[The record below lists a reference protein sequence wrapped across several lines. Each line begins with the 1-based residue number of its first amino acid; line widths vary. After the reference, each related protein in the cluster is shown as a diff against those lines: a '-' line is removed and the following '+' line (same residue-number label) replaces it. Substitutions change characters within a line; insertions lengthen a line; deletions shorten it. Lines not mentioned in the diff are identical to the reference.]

1 MSNTISNRPTLPDLA
16 GKTAIVTGANSGIG
30 FETARSLAGRGA
42 RVILACRNP
51 ERGGPAAEQ
60 IRQEY
65 PGGEV
70 HFLPLDLGNL
80 SSVRAFVEKFKAE
93 QTALDILCNN
103 AGLMMCPYAKTTDG
117 FEMQFGTNHLGH
129 FALTGLLLDNIRST
143 PGARVV
149 TVSSS
154 YHKSGQIDFANL
166 NAEQSYS
173 RDKAYQQSKLANLL
187 FAFEL
192 QRRFHSN
199 GIDAISVAA
208 HPGYAATNLQRY
220 HLLFRFTNL
229 FFAQSAADGAL
240 PTLYAATASDVV
252 GGEYFGPSGPAEMKG
267 LPARVSPS
275 PQAQDEAIARQLWK
289 ASEELTGVAYGI

>member
-1 MSNTISNRPTLPDLA
+1 MNNTILNQPTVADLT
-16 GKTAIVTGANSGIG
+16 GKTVLVTGANSGIG

-42 RVILACRNP
+42 RVILACRNH
-51 ERGGPAAEQ
+51 ERGLLAAER
-60 IRQEY
+60 IREEY
-65 PGGEV
+65 PGGDV
-70 HFLPLDLGNL
+70 HFAALDLGNL

-93 QTALDILCNN
+93 ETSLDILCNN

-154 YHKSGQIDFANL
+154 YHKSGRIDFANL
-166 NAEQSYS
+166 NAEQSYG
-173 RDKAYQQSKLANLL
+173 RDTAYQQSKLANLL

-192 QRRFHSN
+192 QRRFHYN
-199 GIDAISVAA
+199 GIEAISVAA

-220 HLLFRFTNL
+220 NLLFRFTNL

-240 PTLYAATASDVV
+240 PMLYAASAPDVV

-267 LPARVSPS
+267 LPTRVYPS
-275 PQAQDEAIARQLWK
+275 PQSRDEMVARQLWK
-289 ASEELTGVAYGI
+289 VSEELTGVVYGI

>member
-1 MSNTISNRPTLPDLA
+1 MSNTILNQPTAANLA
-16 GKTAIVTGANSGIG
+16 GKTVIVTGANSGIG

-42 RVILACRNP
+42 RIILACRNP
-51 ERGGPAAEQ
+51 ELGLLAAER

-65 PGGEV
+65 PGADV
-70 HFLPLDLGNL
+70 RFAALDLGNL
-80 SSVRAFVEKFKAE
+80 SSVRAFAKKFKAE
-93 QTALDILCNN
+93 ETSLDILCNN
-103 AGLMMCPYAKTTDG
+103 AGLMMCPYEKTADG

-154 YHKSGQIDFANL
+154 FHKSGRIDFANL

-192 QRRFHSN
+192 QRRFHFN

-208 HPGYAATNLQRY
+208 HPGYAATKLQRY
-220 HLLFRFTNL
+220 NLLFRFTNL

-240 PTLYAATASDVV
+240 PTLYAASAPDVV
-252 GGEYFGPSGPAEMKG
+252 GGEYYGPNGPAEMKG

-275 PQAQDEAIARQLWK
+275 PQAQDETIARQLWK
-289 ASEELTGVAYGI
+289 VSEELTGVAYGI